1 MKKSDLQKLT
11 DEQLFELY
19 GAGEAAAGEIL
30 LARHRPG
37 LYLFFARKVPEA
49 DADELTQKVLEV
61 LMRAPGRA
69 EPLRCTLRSFA
80 FGVARMTLRH
90 YCSKKANGR
99 SFDPEIH
106 ALTALDPSL
115 SRQLSE
121 RNRMTWLSGAIEALP
136 VETQILLDLRYGQGL
151 GYREIAAIYE
161 EPEPTIRRRM
171 QAIKARLQAMR
182 QRFEEPRQGS

>member
-1 MKKSDLQKLT
+1 MKKADLQRMT
-11 DEQLFELY
+11 DEQLFELHR
-19 GAGEAAAGEIL
+19 AGEAVVGEVL
-30 LARHRPG
+30 LTRQRPG
-37 LYLFFARKVPEA
+37 IYRFFARKVPEA

-61 LMRAPGRA
+61 LMRALGRA
-69 EPLRCTLRSFA
+69 EPPHCTFRSFA

-90 YCSKKANGR
+90 YCSNKANGR
-99 SFDPEIH
+99 TFDPESDS
-106 ALTALDPSL
+106 LLALDPSL

-121 RNRMTWLSGAIEALP
+121 RNRMTWLIGAIETLP
-136 VETQILLDLRYGQGL
+136 VEAQILLDLRYGQGL

-182 QRFEEPRQGS
+182 QRFEAPCQGS

>member
-1 MKKSDLQKLT
+1 MT

-19 GAGEAAAGEIL
+19 GAGETVAGEIL
-30 LARHRPG
+30 LTRQRPNI
-37 LYLFFARKVPEA
+37 YRFFAGKVPEA

-61 LMRAPGRA
+61 LMRALGRA
-69 EPLRCTLRSFA
+69 KPLSCTFRSFA

-99 SFDPEIH
+99 SFDPE
-106 ALTALDPSL
+106 ADSLMSLDPSL

-121 RNRMTWLSGAIEALP
+121 RNRMTWLIGAIETLP

-161 EPEPTIRRRM
+161 EPEPTIRRRV
-171 QAIKARLQAMR
+171 QAIKARLQTMR
-182 QRFEEPRQGS
+182 QRFEAPGQGS